1 MSMIWFSRRGMR
13 VDVLAVVVVAI
24 GEEGF
29 EELGVQVGWQLLLS
43 KNHVTDFS
51 VAPNGTGQEKG

>member
-1 MSMIWFSRRGMR
+1 MR

-29 EELGVQVGWQLLLS
+29 GEVGVKVGWQLLLS
-43 KNHVTDFS
+43 RNHVMDFS
-51 VAPNGTGQEKG
+51 VAPNGTGQEKGLEFGD